1 MAKIVLF
8 IANPPCS
15 KLNFCLESRVNCLHW
30 MTYLARLK
38 KKKDRWLQPHMITY
52 ATFIYKTVTFD
63 KVMIYLIGLMTV
75 WKLQVL
81 YIFIISH
88 IFLFLLLP
96 HKFLIISSRKHAST
110 NEQIKLIKNKINMI
124 SEFFCLICVGYKDLK
139 TFLSSFLL
147 NAFTVSDNVC

>member
-1 MAKIVLF
+1 
-8 IANPPCS
+8 
-15 KLNFCLESRVNCLHW
+15 
-30 MTYLARLK
+30 
-38 KKKDRWLQPHMITY
+38 MITY

-110 NEQIKLIKNKINMI
+110 NEQIKQIKNKINMI
-124 SEFFCLICVGYKDLK
+124 SEFFVWSVSAIKTLKHFFLHFFWMLSPFLITSANYEGFKHTPSLIRRTYENLAIYRDH
-139 TFLSSFLL
+139 FLL
-147 NAFTVSDNVC
+147 PDRRWWDCDFLLFRV